1 MAMGLWWW
9 GYLEWVDVGPSSG
22 DIGTRCEETDCLVD
36 EDGFYGVHVG
46 FEHSL
51 PVTRELSS

>member
-1 MAMGLWWW
+1 MGLWWW